1 MKLEMTKAT
10 CSLTYIIY
18 ICIYV
23 NRYDMKTT
31 QELFGALIKW
41 VEEDSKGLKYEQHFM
56 THMYEDVIMKQI
68 ILNTN

>member
-1 MKLEMTKAT
+1 
-10 CSLTYIIY
+10 
-18 ICIYV
+18 
-23 NRYDMKTT
+23 MKTT